1 MLILGGVIFNVIVCG
16 AVMRP
21 LEGVPT
27 DIKDEDDGD
36 KDTSKDSNPDRKG
49 VESSPESQALLSGG
63 EGEGEGG
70 DKGEGDEGEG
80 KKAKDVVNSSN
91 NKAVSSVP
99 KYLRDG
105 LTFHSQNQLS
115 PPSTNGELAA
125 LVHSDGALNRPNGSG
140 AHKRH
145 VTGFARQVWT
155 GSTGSTALRP
165 VGRKDVFYTASLQH
179 IPMYVSHHDLYITS
193 VTELPPVSIF
203 VCVCVY
209 VCVCVGGWL
218 VGWLV
223 CSLVSFLV

>member
-27 DIKDEDDGD
+27 DVEDEDENDGD
-36 KDTSKDSNPDRKG
+36 KETSKDSNPDREG
-49 VESSPESQALLSGG
+49 VQSSSPESQALLSGG
-63 EGEGEGG
+63 KGEGG
-70 DKGEGDEGEG
+70 DKGEGGEGEG
-80 KKAKDVVNSSN
+80 KKAKEEINGSSN
-91 NKAVSSVP
+91 KVVSSVP
-99 KYLRDG
+99 KHLRDG

-115 PPSTNGELAA
+115 PPSTNGDLAA
-125 LVHSDGALNRPNGSG
+125 LVRSDGALNRPNGSG

-145 VTGFARQVWT
+145 VTGFARQVST

-193 VTELPPVSIF
+193 VTELPPVSDWFFLLF
-203 VCVCVY
+203 V
-209 VCVCVGGWL
+209 L
-218 VGWLV
+218 
-223 CSLVSFLV
+223 